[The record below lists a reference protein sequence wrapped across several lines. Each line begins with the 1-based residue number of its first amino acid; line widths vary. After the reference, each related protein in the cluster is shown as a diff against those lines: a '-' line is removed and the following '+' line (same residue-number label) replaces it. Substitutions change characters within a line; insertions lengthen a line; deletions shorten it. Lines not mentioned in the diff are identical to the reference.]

1 VIPLLA
7 GAVVPLVLLLGR
19 PAPASDGWEFLAKGK
34 PGFARTA
41 FTNQL
46 KRTPDDARALVGLGL
61 SELAL
66 GNSDKACEL
75 LLDAIKKS
83 PEDRDAHLGL
93 AKSFLLRA
101 RRRIA
106 TGRGEEDETR
116 YFLLDAA
123 NQAERAAAL
132 KEDDPDAWVVVTEA
146 RLELGKFEEAERS
159 IAEAEKRGIDAALKR
174 RLRGELSYFMVASQ
188 AAEGTEESFR
198 EAKAALE
205 ALIHEDPG
213 AAELRLRLGDLNHAF
228 GHWNEALESWERGL
242 AIEPFDRA
250 ILDTILTYLR
260 VPELR
265 VRARAVLELAAATA
279 EKLAGGNDPRPAYAI
294 MCVGHCRLLERD
306 LDGATALFKKAKKLD
321 PTLEVQCSLGLADA
335 DYRSQRYDDAAAAW
349 KAAFHAD
356 HDSAKALVLQIG
368 QGANLSASLQ
378 FLARQA
384 RAKSK
389 NDEARELLAIAVELE
404 AENAALWNDYAFL
417 CRETGKAD
425 KAWEAYSKTI
435 ELAPDNPR
443 YLNDAALILQDYLK
457 KDFARARQLYERA
470 IAAADALLADTTKPS
485 VVRDAA
491 ADARKDATANLARLP
506 SK

>member
-1 VIPLLA
+1 VSGTLLRALAPLL
-7 GAVVPLVLLLGR
+7 LLA
-19 PAPASDGWEFLAKGK
+19 APASDGWEFLAKGK
-34 PGFARTA
+34 PSFARTA

-61 SELAL
+61 AELAL
-66 GNSDKACEL
+66 GNSDKSCEIL
-75 LLDAIKKS
+75 LGAIKKS
-83 PEDRDAHLGL
+83 PDDRDAHLGL
-93 AKSFLLRA
+93 ARSFLQRA

-106 TGRGEEDETR
+106 AGRGEEEETR
-116 YFLLDAA
+116 YLLLDSV

-132 KEDDPDAWVVVTEA
+132 KSDDPDPWVVAAEA

-188 AAEGTEESFR
+188 AAEGTAEGYA
-198 EAKAALE
+198 EAKAALD

-228 GHWNEALESWERGL
+228 GHWNEALEAWERGL
-242 AIEPFDRA
+242 SIEPFDRA
-250 ILDTILTYLR
+250 ILDTVLTYLR

-265 VRARAVLELAAATA
+265 ARARVVLELASTTA
-279 EKLAGGNDPRPAYAI
+279 EKLAGGSDPRPAYAI
-294 MCVGHCRLLERD
+294 MCLGHCKLLERD
-306 LDGATALFKKAKKLD
+306 LDGATALFKKARKLD

-349 KAAFHAD
+349 KAAFRAD
-356 HDSAKALVLQIG
+356 RESAKALVLQIG

-384 RAKSK
+384 RSKGK
-389 NDEARELLAIAVELE
+389 NDEARDLLAIAVEFE
-404 AENAALWNDYAFL
+404 AENAAVWNDYAFL
-417 CRETGKAD
+417 CRESGKAE

-470 IAAADALLADTTKPS
+470 LKAADAIIADTTRPQ

-491 ADARKDATANLARLP
+491 ADARRDAAANLARLP
-506 SK
+506 SR